1 MAQIYLKVAQI
12 YLKVAHCSF
21 FLLKVTFSN
30 IVPKI
35 VSNYFW
41 AVLWENLS
49 LRPFENSPIWSHCKQ
64 EPITDNLKEFTR
76 CCCCSEQI
84 IWKLLKFS
92 FLSFLLYNFWAI
104 IIIYLLH
111 LYTFANLDFHFI
123 LIQENAESSPGLVV
137 MGGDSCSEG
146 CGFES

>member
-49 LRPFENSPIWSHCKQ
+49 LRPFENSQSDRTASKSQLLIIW
-64 EPITDNLKEFTR
+64 KEFTC

-111 LYTFANLDFHFI
+111 LYTFANLDFQFI